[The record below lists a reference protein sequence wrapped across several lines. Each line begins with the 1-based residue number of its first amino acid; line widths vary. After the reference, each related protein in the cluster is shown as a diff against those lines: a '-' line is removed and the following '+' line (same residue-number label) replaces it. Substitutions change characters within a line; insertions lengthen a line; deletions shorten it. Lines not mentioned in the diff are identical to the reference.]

1 MFQKLKKI
9 LVIGCIIILV
19 VLGAY
24 FGWKMMKPKPV
35 AQAMKTIVDAVKV
48 DAEEIIPKASFVAK
62 IESKDTVG
70 LRARVT
76 GFLQE
81 RLFQE
86 GDFVKKGQKLF
97 VIEQVNF
104 EAAVREARAN
114 YDSALATEKNASQS
128 YERAQKL
135 YKTKDISKAKLDD
148 AEAASD
154 SAKAHVAQAK
164 ARLDLAE
171 QDLEYTT
178 ITAPMDGKIGEAAF
192 SVGELIGPSSGVLA
206 KIVTVNPMDAVFSVS
221 ENQLLLLRQQFK
233 DTENTEVHFITADQR
248 EYPELGTLSFI
259 DTSLDEA
266 MNTLKMKASF
276 PNPEHKLISG
286 QYGRVILQAK
296 TPTDVLIIPQRA
308 VQRTPGNEYV
318 LIVNEESKI
327 EKRPIQTGSELDD
340 FMVEILSG
348 VKAGETVV
356 VDGFQ
361 KIAEGMPVEVQ
372 YLDMKK
378 E

>member
-9 LVIGCIIILV
+9 LLFIGIAIV
-19 VLGAY
+19 VVVGVY
-24 FGWKMMKPKPV
+24 WGWKMIHPKPV
-35 AQAMKTIVDAVKV
+35 AQAMKTSVDAIKV
-48 DAEEIIPKASFVAK
+48 QSESIIPKASFVAK
-62 IESKDTVG
+62 IESKDAVG

-86 GDFVKKGQKLF
+86 GDFVQKGQKLF
-97 VIEQVNF
+97 IIEQVNF

-114 YDSALATEKNASQS
+114 YDSALATEKNAFQS

-148 AEAASD
+148 AEAARD

-206 KIVTVNPMDAVFSVS
+206 KIVAVNPMDAVFSVS

-233 DTENTEVHFITADQR
+233 DTENTEVHFFTADQQ
-248 EYPELGTLSFI
+248 EYSEIGTLSFI
-259 DTSLDEA
+259 DTTLDEA

-276 PNPEHKLISG
+276 PNPQHKLISG
-286 QYGRVILQAK
+286 QYGRVVLQAK
-296 TPTDVLIIPQRA
+296 TPTDVLVIPQRA
-308 VQRTPGNEYV
+308 VQRTPGSEYV
-318 LIVNEESKI
+318 LTVNEEQKI
-327 EKRPIQTGSELDD
+327 EKKQIQTGGELDD

-348 VKAGETVV
+348 LSSGETVV

-361 KIAEGMPVEVQ
+361 KIAEGMPVEVH
-372 YLDMKK
+372 YLDTKK

>member
-1 MFQKLKKI
+1 MLRKLTKI
-9 LVIGCIIILV
+9 
-19 VLGAY
+19 VLGVCVVAALVGGY
-24 FGWKMMKPKPV
+24 WFWKSGTKTPPV
-35 AQAMKTIVDAVKV
+35 QGKMPVVDVVK
-48 DAEEIIPKASFVAK
+48 ATEKAIIPKAAFVAK
-62 IESKDTVG
+62 IESQDTVG

-86 GDFVKKGQKLF
+86 GDFVHKGQSLF
-97 VIEQVNF
+97 VIERVNF

-114 YDSALATEKNASQS
+114 YDSAVATEKNAQQT
-128 YERAQKL
+128 YERATKL
-135 YKTKDISKAKLDD
+135 YKTKDISEAKLDD
-148 AEAASD
+148 AEAAKD

-171 QDLEYTT
+171 QDLEYTV
-178 ITAPMDGKIGEAAF
+178 ITAPMNGRIGEATF

-233 DTENTEVHFITADQR
+233 DTANTEVHFITSDQK
-248 EYPELGTLSFI
+248 EYEEVGSLSFM
-259 DTSLDEA
+259 DTTLDEA

-276 PNPEHKLISG
+276 PNPQYKLISG
-286 QYGRVILQAK
+286 QYGRVVLQAK
-296 TPTDVLIIPQRA
+296 TPTQVLVIPQRA
-308 VQRTPGNEYV
+308 VQRTPEEEYV
-318 LIVNEESKI
+318 LLVNAENKI
-327 EKRPIQTGSELDD
+327 EKRAVQTGAELDD
-340 FMVEILSG
+340 FGVEILSG
-348 VKAGETVV
+348 LKAGEIVV

-361 KIAEGMPVEVQ
+361 KIAVGIPVESR
-372 YLDMKK
+372 YLTK